1 MAIKYASNAALQ
13 AVATKVKT
21 LLAGKVNTEEGKG
34 LSTNDLT
41 NSLKANYDA
50 AYEHSQ
56 AEHAPSNAQANVLES
71 VKLNGVPLQ
80 ITDKAVNVTVPTKV
94 SDLTNDSK
102 FQTDTQVSESISTA
116 LQEYSTTEQM
126 NSAISSAVA
135 NAGHLKR
142 VIIDDGHSLPEV
154 GAADVNT
161 IYMMKKTSAQSQ
173 NTFTEYMVV
182 NNAWEII
189 GDTAVDLT
197 DYAKTTEVQSMI
209 NNALNDYVTTVSL
222 NSALSNYVKTS
233 DMVEITA
240 PEVEAMFS

>member
-21 LLAGKVNTEEGKG
+21 LLAGKVNTEDGKG

-50 AYEHSQ
+50 AYDHSQ
-56 AEHAPSNAQANVLES
+56 AAHAPSNAQANVLES

-94 SDLTNDSK
+94 SDLTNNSK

-126 NSAISSAVA
+126 NSAISSAIA
-135 NAGHLKR
+135 NAAHLKR

-161 IYMMKKTSAQSQ
+161 IYMMKKTNAQSQ

>member
-21 LLAGKVNTEEGKG
+21 LLAGKVNTEDGKG

-56 AEHAPSNAQANVLES
+56 AAHAPSNAQANVLES

-135 NAGHLKR
+135 NAEHLKR